1 MFARWAWHHSP
12 ATKKRQRDD
21 EFASRA
27 IVLALLI
34 GGVAVVFWQQLVEA
48 AVFIGESDRLN
59 TYLNMR
65 LAEYDAL
72 RTYGRVPAWNP
83 TIFGGFSVAAL
94 HWMNPGTDPI
104 AFFLQLFPR
113 GRVYQALGYVSI
125 ALVLAACATAYFYIR
140 DLTGARIPAAI
151 AGLCYGLSVFG
162 IHRIAQIDNA
172 YLTLVL
178 LPAAMLAIRRI
189 RAGNLI
195 RPFVGLTLSI
205 SALAFW
211 GFLQEVAYAFCF
223 LAAYALYR
231 AARSWRSAP
240 RATLRVLIV
249 VGASFVV
256 CLLFAAPRLI
266 TVGAEFFRLSR
277 ASGHFHH
284 PGYQEFLRFFHEG
297 IYGRYFAESRLIS
310 NSLNLHEGLQLVSST
325 TVALFVCFGVLRPT
339 IRLEFVAGLLL
350 FAMIFAIGPVYHLP
364 PVASWPSKESINI
377 ALFLFLL
384 GFGTAFA
391 KLVPATP
398 RPTDTTFHLIALIV
412 LLVLILVPE
421 AFHAVYLMFGRSDF
435 SHTRLSILVLLP
447 LCSLFAIYLAELKSL
462 RIGAARAWSGSPR
475 ALMAALSIIVVA
487 AVVSWVIHS
496 PVLDELMRKIM
507 NPPAASQQH
516 SRDLIVPLIAMKV
529 ILTAAILAAV
539 LACLFRL
546 PSSTF
551 DGRIAATI
559 AVATFAFVETVT
571 YAHFKVNGSQNWTY
585 PVPFGSLSYMDVA
598 PSVMRPPSEEKLKVF
613 AEKVEAENFR
623 SMLVTEQ
630 SFYAGPLTPHISQ
643 FWRARLAGG
652 YGTGVPERLAGLPW
666 PEGVSTLG
674 AIELWTGLATNPH
687 LLSLLNVKHL
697 VFVTPD
703 LYFDTAPE
711 NSEKS
716 IPAGGATAIQGEV
729 VNIDDISFGLVR
741 NSVGPLPRHFLVP
754 SVTGVREIPRL
765 QGDAFEAQ
773 ARPASENQDDASAS
787 AVFKRGITELTWNSL
802 AEDFL
807 GTQGFD
813 TSGSLDVAYRADV
826 IDIGVTP
833 SAGNRFLVINE
844 RYHPN
849 WRARAQAE
857 DIPIFPTNAVMMGV
871 RIPAYIDRI
880 QLRFDGMLIPLVP
893 ALRIEANTS
902 WQSMVID
909 LVMVTA
915 PKPPGSRQLISPLT
929 AVLEMAPAKVLHGA
943 VRLHG
948 LASSPTPETHV
959 REAWA

>member
-34 GGVAVVFWQQLVEA
+34 GGVAVVFWQQLVGA

-83 TIFGGFSVAAL
+83 SMFGGFSVAAL

-113 GRVYQALGYVSI
+113 DRVYQALGYVSI
-125 ALVLAACATAYFYIR
+125 ALVLAACTTAYFYIR
-140 DLTGARIPAAI
+140 DLTSARIPAAI
-151 AGLCYGLSVFG
+151 AALCYGLSVFG

-231 AARSWRSAP
+231 AAGSWRSAP

-277 ASGHFHH
+277 ASGYFHH

-297 IYGRYFAESRLIS
+297 IYGRYFAESRLMF

-325 TVALFVCFGVLRPT
+325 TVALFVCFGVFRPT

-350 FAMIFAIGPVYHLP
+350 FAMIFAIGPVYLFP
-364 PVASWPSKESINI
+364 PVAVWPSRELISI

-384 GFGTAFA
+384 GFGAAFA
-391 KLVPATP
+391 KLVPSSP
-398 RPTDTTFHLIALIV
+398 RPTDTAFHLIVLIV

-421 AFHAVYLMFGRSDF
+421 AFYAVYLMFGRGDF

-462 RIGAARAWSGSPR
+462 RIGAARAWSGSAR

-487 AVVSWVIHS
+487 AVVSWVIHGS
-496 PVLDELMRKIM
+496 VLDELMRKIM

-585 PVPFGSLSYMDVA
+585 PVPFASLSYMDVPPWA
-598 PSVMRPPSEEKLKVF
+598 MRPPSEEQLRAF
-613 AEKVEAENFR
+613 AEKVEVENFR
-623 SMLVTEQ
+623 SMLITEQ

-643 FWRARLAGG
+643 FWRARMVGG
-652 YGTGVPERLAGLPW
+652 YGTGVPERLASLPW
-666 PEGVSTLG
+666 PAGVSTC
-674 AIELWTGLATNPH
+674 E
-687 LLSLLNVKHL
+687 
-697 VFVTPD
+697 
-703 LYFDTAPE
+703 
-711 NSEKS
+711 
-716 IPAGGATAIQGEV
+716 
-729 VNIDDISFGLVR
+729 
-741 NSVGPLPRHFLVP
+741 
-754 SVTGVREIPRL
+754 
-765 QGDAFEAQ
+765 
-773 ARPASENQDDASAS
+773 
-787 AVFKRGITELTWNSL
+787 
-802 AEDFL
+802 
-807 GTQGFD
+807 
-813 TSGSLDVAYRADV
+813 
-826 IDIGVTP
+826 
-833 SAGNRFLVINE
+833 
-844 RYHPN
+844 
-849 WRARAQAE
+849 
-857 DIPIFPTNAVMMGV
+857 
-871 RIPAYIDRI
+871 
-880 QLRFDGMLIPLVP
+880 
-893 ALRIEANTS
+893 
-902 WQSMVID
+902 
-909 LVMVTA
+909 
-915 PKPPGSRQLISPLT
+915 
-929 AVLEMAPAKVLHGA
+929 
-943 VRLHG
+943 
-948 LASSPTPETHV
+948 
-959 REAWA
+959 